1 MALCPHHWKIEG
13 VSLDSK
19 LWTAKILAEQPELIK
34 QVHKNYF
41 KAGADIILFETV
53 PSLKEAK
60 VEAEIAEEYGYDYWI
75 SFSCLSENI
84 ICEGTPIAE
93 CATTFA
99 KGYPHL
105 KMIGVNCTKPE
116 YIIGLIHKIKENCDI
131 PIGVYP
137 NSGEEY
143 DAVKKV
149 WFGKQSALSFEQYAY
164 NYMKSGASAV
174 GGCCTT
180 VAKYSV
186 RIYAGDQLIYQ
197 YSDSNFHRNDQ
208 MKSKLSCDAR
218 IPEQGK
224 KGTVIKIIYQNG
236 SNGIYDLDDIL
247 VGRGDVVMGFHVQQE
262 IVGIV
267 MIAIMFFLS
276 FVALTTGIYL
286 KHFKL
291 NSTRFLNIAAFLAL
305 SGIWFLSDSAL
316 AQEYTSF
323 PALTGMISFYA
334 FMLMSVPMVHFVK
347 NTLKFE
353 KYKVLDVINLL
364 FYANALIQGILNKCL
379 KIHMV
384 HMLFVTHV
392 LLFIAVI
399 TIVVLMIEEYRRT
412 KDSEL
417 KIIMNAFGI
426 MAVAGVLSL
435 CMYWKLE
442 IPFYGTIFEV
452 GVLIFEQLLL
462 TSIFVNLVEQAKTRS
477 ELEVYERLLKED
489 RMTGINN
496 RTAFE
501 EQLQD
506 IEDHA
511 QDYDNAALI
520 FMDVDGL
527 KNTNDLYGHNAGDEL
542 IISAALCIKNVFAT
556 YGKCYRIGGDEFGV
570 LIFDSIENMDELLK
584 QMDQEIIKYNR
595 NNRYYLSI
603 ARGVS
608 FLKDT
613 EGKQKKISDWK
624 YEADQDM
631 YCNKKRRN
639 INDRL

>member
-1 MALCPHHWKIEG
+1 MDKKKRLIQLTEGMLLCCVIVVMTLLCIGIIKKEVKNTKGKLTQTTGWYRIQDNKKVQVDLNQKIKTDTQG
-13 VSLDSK
+13 K
-19 LWTAKILAEQPELIK
+19 LVLYNDT
-34 QVHKNYF
+34 
-41 KAGADIILFETV
+41 
-53 PSLKEAK
+53 
-60 VEAEIAEEYGYDYWI
+60 IAQKY
-75 SFSCLSENI
+75 
-84 ICEGTPIAE
+84 
-93 CATTFA
+93 
-99 KGYPHL
+99 KGYL
-105 KMIGVNCTKPE
+105 MTTK
-116 YIIGLIHKIKENCDI
+116 
-131 PIGVYP
+131 
-137 NSGEEY
+137 
-143 DAVKKV
+143 A
-149 WFGKQSALSFEQYAY
+149 
-164 NYMKSGASAV
+164 
-174 GGCCTT
+174 
-180 VAKYSV
+180 AKYSV
-186 RIYAGDQLIYQ
+186 RIYAGDQLIYR

-218 IPEQGK
+218 IPEHGE

-236 SNGIYDLDDIL
+236 SNGSYQLDDIL

-276 FVALTTGIYL
+276 FVALITGIYL

-316 AQEYTSF
+316 GQEYTSF
-323 PALTGMISFYA
+323 PALTGM
-334 FMLMSVPMVHFVK
+334 
-347 NTLKFE
+347 
-353 KYKVLDVINLL
+353 
-364 FYANALIQGILNKCL
+364 
-379 KIHMV
+379 
-384 HMLFVTHV
+384 
-392 LLFIAVI
+392 
-399 TIVVLMIEEYRRT
+399 
-412 KDSEL
+412 
-417 KIIMNAFGI
+417 
-426 MAVAGVLSL
+426 
-435 CMYWKLE
+435 

-556 YGKCYRIGGDEFGV
+556 YGKCYRIGGDEFCV
-570 LIFDSIENMDELLK
+570 LIFDSIENVDELLK
-584 QMDQEIIKYNR
+584 QMDQEIVKYNR

-639 INDRL
+639 MNDRL

>member
-1 MALCPHHWKIEG
+1 MDKKKRLIQLTEGILLCCVIVVMTLLCIGIIKKEVKNTKGKLTETTGWYRIQDNKKVQVDLNQKIKTDTQG
-13 VSLDSK
+13 K
-19 LWTAKILAEQPELIK
+19 LVLYNDT
-34 QVHKNYF
+34 
-41 KAGADIILFETV
+41 
-53 PSLKEAK
+53 
-60 VEAEIAEEYGYDYWI
+60 IAQKY
-75 SFSCLSENI
+75 
-84 ICEGTPIAE
+84 
-93 CATTFA
+93 
-99 KGYPHL
+99 KGYL
-105 KMIGVNCTKPE
+105 MTTK
-116 YIIGLIHKIKENCDI
+116 
-131 PIGVYP
+131 
-137 NSGEEY
+137 
-143 DAVKKV
+143 A
-149 WFGKQSALSFEQYAY
+149 
-164 NYMKSGASAV
+164 
-174 GGCCTT
+174 
-180 VAKYSV
+180 AKYSV
-186 RIYAGDQLIYQ
+186 RIYAGDQLIYR

-323 PALTGMISFYA
+323 PALTGMI
-334 FMLMSVPMVHFVK
+334 
-347 NTLKFE
+347 
-353 KYKVLDVINLL
+353 
-364 FYANALIQGILNKCL
+364 
-379 KIHMV
+379 
-384 HMLFVTHV
+384 
-392 LLFIAVI
+392 
-399 TIVVLMIEEYRRT
+399 
-412 KDSEL
+412 
-417 KIIMNAFGI
+417 
-426 MAVAGVLSL
+426 
-435 CMYWKLE
+435 
-442 IPFYGTIFEV
+442 PFYGTIFEV

-556 YGKCYRIGGDEFGV
+556 YGKCYRIGGDEFCV
-570 LIFDSIENMDELLK
+570 LIFDSIENVDELLK
-584 QMDQEIIKYNR
+584 QMDQEIVKYNR

>member
-1 MALCPHHWKIEG
+1 MDKKKRLIQLTEGILLCCVIVVMTLLCIGIIKKEVKNTKGKLTETIGWYRIQDNKKVQVDLNQKIKADPQG
-13 VSLDSK
+13 K
-19 LWTAKILAEQPELIK
+19 LVLYNDT
-34 QVHKNYF
+34 
-41 KAGADIILFETV
+41 
-53 PSLKEAK
+53 
-60 VEAEIAEEYGYDYWI
+60 IAQKY
-75 SFSCLSENI
+75 
-84 ICEGTPIAE
+84 
-93 CATTFA
+93 
-99 KGYPHL
+99 KGYL
-105 KMIGVNCTKPE
+105 MTTK
-116 YIIGLIHKIKENCDI
+116 
-131 PIGVYP
+131 
-137 NSGEEY
+137 
-143 DAVKKV
+143 A
-149 WFGKQSALSFEQYAY
+149 
-164 NYMKSGASAV
+164 
-174 GGCCTT
+174 
-180 VAKYSV
+180 AKYSV

-323 PALTGMISFYA
+323 PALTGMI
-334 FMLMSVPMVHFVK
+334 
-347 NTLKFE
+347 
-353 KYKVLDVINLL
+353 
-364 FYANALIQGILNKCL
+364 
-379 KIHMV
+379 
-384 HMLFVTHV
+384 
-392 LLFIAVI
+392 
-399 TIVVLMIEEYRRT
+399 
-412 KDSEL
+412 
-417 KIIMNAFGI
+417 
-426 MAVAGVLSL
+426 
-435 CMYWKLE
+435 
-442 IPFYGTIFEV
+442 PFYGTIFEV

-556 YGKCYRIGGDEFGV
+556 YGKCYRIGGDEFCV

-603 ARGVS
+603 TRGVS

>member
-1 MALCPHHWKIEG
+1 MDKKKRLIQLTEGILLCCVIVVMTLLCIGIIKKEVKNTKGKLTETIGWYRIQDNKKVQVDLNQKIKADPQG
-13 VSLDSK
+13 K
-19 LWTAKILAEQPELIK
+19 LVLYNDT
-34 QVHKNYF
+34 
-41 KAGADIILFETV
+41 
-53 PSLKEAK
+53 
-60 VEAEIAEEYGYDYWI
+60 IAQKY
-75 SFSCLSENI
+75 
-84 ICEGTPIAE
+84 
-93 CATTFA
+93 
-99 KGYPHL
+99 KGYL
-105 KMIGVNCTKPE
+105 MTTK
-116 YIIGLIHKIKENCDI
+116 
-131 PIGVYP
+131 
-137 NSGEEY
+137 
-143 DAVKKV
+143 A
-149 WFGKQSALSFEQYAY
+149 
-164 NYMKSGASAV
+164 
-174 GGCCTT
+174 
-180 VAKYSV
+180 AKYSV
-186 RIYAGDQLIYQ
+186 RIYAGDQLIYR

-218 IPEQGK
+218 IPEHGK

-236 SNGIYDLDDIL
+236 SNGSYQLDDIL

-276 FVALTTGIYL
+276 FVALITGIYL

-323 PALTGMISFYA
+323 PALTGM
-334 FMLMSVPMVHFVK
+334 
-347 NTLKFE
+347 
-353 KYKVLDVINLL
+353 
-364 FYANALIQGILNKCL
+364 
-379 KIHMV
+379 
-384 HMLFVTHV
+384 
-392 LLFIAVI
+392 
-399 TIVVLMIEEYRRT
+399 
-412 KDSEL
+412 
-417 KIIMNAFGI
+417 
-426 MAVAGVLSL
+426 
-435 CMYWKLE
+435 

-556 YGKCYRIGGDEFGV
+556 YGKCYRIGGDEFCV

-608 FLKDT
+608 FLKDI

>member
-1 MALCPHHWKIEG
+1 MDKKKRLIQLTEGILLCCVIVVMTLLCIGIIKKEVKNTKGKLTETIGWYRIQDNKKVQVDLNQKIKADPQG
-13 VSLDSK
+13 K
-19 LWTAKILAEQPELIK
+19 LVLYNDT
-34 QVHKNYF
+34 
-41 KAGADIILFETV
+41 
-53 PSLKEAK
+53 
-60 VEAEIAEEYGYDYWI
+60 IAQKY
-75 SFSCLSENI
+75 
-84 ICEGTPIAE
+84 
-93 CATTFA
+93 
-99 KGYPHL
+99 KGYL
-105 KMIGVNCTKPE
+105 MTTK
-116 YIIGLIHKIKENCDI
+116 
-131 PIGVYP
+131 
-137 NSGEEY
+137 
-143 DAVKKV
+143 A
-149 WFGKQSALSFEQYAY
+149 
-164 NYMKSGASAV
+164 
-174 GGCCTT
+174 
-180 VAKYSV
+180 AKYSV
-186 RIYAGDQLIYQ
+186 RIYAGDQLIYR

-218 IPEQGK
+218 IPEHGE

-236 SNGIYDLDDIL
+236 SNGSYQLDDIL

-276 FVALTTGIYL
+276 FVALITGIYL

-323 PALTGMISFYA
+323 PALTGM
-334 FMLMSVPMVHFVK
+334 
-347 NTLKFE
+347 
-353 KYKVLDVINLL
+353 
-364 FYANALIQGILNKCL
+364 
-379 KIHMV
+379 
-384 HMLFVTHV
+384 
-392 LLFIAVI
+392 
-399 TIVVLMIEEYRRT
+399 
-412 KDSEL
+412 
-417 KIIMNAFGI
+417 
-426 MAVAGVLSL
+426 
-435 CMYWKLE
+435 

-556 YGKCYRIGGDEFGV
+556 YGKCYRIGGDEFCV

-603 ARGVS
+603 TRGVS

-639 INDRL
+639 MNDRL

>member
-1 MALCPHHWKIEG
+1 MDKKKRLIQLTEGILLCCVIVVMTLLCIGIIKKEVKNTKGKLTETTGWYRIQDNKKVQVDLNQKIKTDTQG
-13 VSLDSK
+13 K
-19 LWTAKILAEQPELIK
+19 LVLYNDT
-34 QVHKNYF
+34 
-41 KAGADIILFETV
+41 
-53 PSLKEAK
+53 
-60 VEAEIAEEYGYDYWI
+60 IAQKY
-75 SFSCLSENI
+75 
-84 ICEGTPIAE
+84 
-93 CATTFA
+93 
-99 KGYPHL
+99 KGYL
-105 KMIGVNCTKPE
+105 MTTK
-116 YIIGLIHKIKENCDI
+116 
-131 PIGVYP
+131 
-137 NSGEEY
+137 
-143 DAVKKV
+143 A
-149 WFGKQSALSFEQYAY
+149 
-164 NYMKSGASAV
+164 
-174 GGCCTT
+174 
-180 VAKYSV
+180 AKYSV

-276 FVALTTGIYL
+276 FVALITGIYL

-323 PALTGMISFYA
+323 PALTGM
-334 FMLMSVPMVHFVK
+334 
-347 NTLKFE
+347 
-353 KYKVLDVINLL
+353 
-364 FYANALIQGILNKCL
+364 
-379 KIHMV
+379 
-384 HMLFVTHV
+384 
-392 LLFIAVI
+392 
-399 TIVVLMIEEYRRT
+399 
-412 KDSEL
+412 
-417 KIIMNAFGI
+417 
-426 MAVAGVLSL
+426 
-435 CMYWKLE
+435 

-556 YGKCYRIGGDEFGV
+556 YGKCYRIGGDEFCV

-603 ARGVS
+603 TRGVS

>member
-1 MALCPHHWKIEG
+1 MDKKKRLIQLTEGILLCCVIVVMTLLCIGIIKKEVKNTKGKLTETTGWYRIQDNKKVQVDLNQKIKTDTQG
-13 VSLDSK
+13 K
-19 LWTAKILAEQPELIK
+19 LVLYNDT
-34 QVHKNYF
+34 
-41 KAGADIILFETV
+41 
-53 PSLKEAK
+53 
-60 VEAEIAEEYGYDYWI
+60 IAQKY
-75 SFSCLSENI
+75 
-84 ICEGTPIAE
+84 
-93 CATTFA
+93 
-99 KGYPHL
+99 KGYL
-105 KMIGVNCTKPE
+105 MTTK
-116 YIIGLIHKIKENCDI
+116 
-131 PIGVYP
+131 
-137 NSGEEY
+137 
-143 DAVKKV
+143 A
-149 WFGKQSALSFEQYAY
+149 
-164 NYMKSGASAV
+164 
-174 GGCCTT
+174 
-180 VAKYSV
+180 AKYSV

-276 FVALTTGIYL
+276 FVALITGIYL

-323 PALTGMISFYA
+323 PALTGM
-334 FMLMSVPMVHFVK
+334 
-347 NTLKFE
+347 
-353 KYKVLDVINLL
+353 
-364 FYANALIQGILNKCL
+364 
-379 KIHMV
+379 
-384 HMLFVTHV
+384 
-392 LLFIAVI
+392 
-399 TIVVLMIEEYRRT
+399 
-412 KDSEL
+412 
-417 KIIMNAFGI
+417 
-426 MAVAGVLSL
+426 
-435 CMYWKLE
+435 

-556 YGKCYRIGGDEFGV
+556 YGKCYRIGGDEFCV

-603 ARGVS
+603 TRGIS

>member
-1 MALCPHHWKIEG
+1 MDKKKRLIQLTEGMLLCCVIVVMTLLCIGIIKKEVKNTKGKLTETTEWYRIQDNKKVQVDLNQKIKADPQG
-13 VSLDSK
+13 K
-19 LWTAKILAEQPELIK
+19 LVLYNDT
-34 QVHKNYF
+34 
-41 KAGADIILFETV
+41 
-53 PSLKEAK
+53 
-60 VEAEIAEEYGYDYWI
+60 IAQKY
-75 SFSCLSENI
+75 
-84 ICEGTPIAE
+84 
-93 CATTFA
+93 
-99 KGYPHL
+99 KGYL
-105 KMIGVNCTKPE
+105 MTTK
-116 YIIGLIHKIKENCDI
+116 
-131 PIGVYP
+131 
-137 NSGEEY
+137 
-143 DAVKKV
+143 A
-149 WFGKQSALSFEQYAY
+149 
-164 NYMKSGASAV
+164 
-174 GGCCTT
+174 
-180 VAKYSV
+180 AKYSV
-186 RIYAGDQLIYQ
+186 RIYAGDQLIYR

-218 IPEQGK
+218 IPEHGE

-236 SNGIYDLDDIL
+236 SNGSYQLDDIL

-276 FVALTTGIYL
+276 FVALITGIYL

-323 PALTGMISFYA
+323 PALTGMI
-334 FMLMSVPMVHFVK
+334 
-347 NTLKFE
+347 
-353 KYKVLDVINLL
+353 
-364 FYANALIQGILNKCL
+364 
-379 KIHMV
+379 
-384 HMLFVTHV
+384 
-392 LLFIAVI
+392 
-399 TIVVLMIEEYRRT
+399 
-412 KDSEL
+412 
-417 KIIMNAFGI
+417 
-426 MAVAGVLSL
+426 
-435 CMYWKLE
+435 
-442 IPFYGTIFEV
+442 PFYGTIFEV

-462 TSIFVNLVEQAKTRS
+462 TGIFVNLVEQAKTRS

-556 YGKCYRIGGDEFGV
+556 YGKCYRIGGDEFCV
-570 LIFDSIENMDELLK
+570 LIFDSIENVDELLK
-584 QMDQEIIKYNR
+584 QMDQEIVKYNR

>member
-1 MALCPHHWKIEG
+1 MNKKKKIIQLTEGILLCCVIVVMTLLCIGIIKKEVKNTKGKLTETTGWYRIQDNKKVQVDLNQKIKADPQG
-13 VSLDSK
+13 K
-19 LWTAKILAEQPELIK
+19 LVLYNDT
-34 QVHKNYF
+34 
-41 KAGADIILFETV
+41 
-53 PSLKEAK
+53 
-60 VEAEIAEEYGYDYWI
+60 IAQKY
-75 SFSCLSENI
+75 
-84 ICEGTPIAE
+84 
-93 CATTFA
+93 
-99 KGYPHL
+99 KGYL
-105 KMIGVNCTKPE
+105 MTTK
-116 YIIGLIHKIKENCDI
+116 
-131 PIGVYP
+131 
-137 NSGEEY
+137 
-143 DAVKKV
+143 A
-149 WFGKQSALSFEQYAY
+149 
-164 NYMKSGASAV
+164 
-174 GGCCTT
+174 
-180 VAKYSV
+180 AKYSV

-218 IPEQGK
+218 IPEHGE

-236 SNGIYDLDDIL
+236 SNGSYQLDDIL

-276 FVALTTGIYL
+276 FVALITGIYL

-323 PALTGMISFYA
+323 PALTGM
-334 FMLMSVPMVHFVK
+334 
-347 NTLKFE
+347 
-353 KYKVLDVINLL
+353 
-364 FYANALIQGILNKCL
+364 
-379 KIHMV
+379 
-384 HMLFVTHV
+384 
-392 LLFIAVI
+392 
-399 TIVVLMIEEYRRT
+399 
-412 KDSEL
+412 
-417 KIIMNAFGI
+417 
-426 MAVAGVLSL
+426 
-435 CMYWKLE
+435 

-556 YGKCYRIGGDEFGV
+556 YGKCYRIGGDEFCV

-584 QMDQEIIKYNR
+584 QMDQEIVKYNR

-603 ARGVS
+603 SRGVS

>member
-1 MALCPHHWKIEG
+1 MKKVPGWKKIEIVCVIIVVAFMSFLIG
-13 VSLDSK
+13 IYYQSRTERGSIRSLCSGWYQMKDGKRIELELPCSVTADAEGKVILYNDTLTEDDRGLIVSTRGIQDNLEIRTGERILYHYADNQFQKNKQMKGKMWADVRLPEEMGQEPLCFIYEGTAGRSLDIQVP
-19 LWTAKILAEQPELIK
+19 IL
-34 QVHKNYF
+34 
-41 KAGADIILFETV
+41 G
-53 PSLKEAK
+53 
-60 VEAEIAEEYGYDYWI
+60 
-75 SFSCLSENI
+75 SFSAIIVRHLQASAFSILMIISMLGLGIVAVSIFLYTRHRQLVEKRFVNVAVFLI
-84 ICEGTPIAE
+84 ICSLWCI
-93 CATTFA
+93 
-99 KGYPHL
+99 L
-105 KMIGVNCTKPE
+105 
-116 YIIGLIHKIKENCDI
+116 D
-131 PIGVYP
+131 
-137 NSGEEY
+137 SG
-143 DAVKKV
+143 
-149 WFGKQSALSFEQYAY
+149 
-164 NYMKSGASAV
+164 
-174 GGCCTT
+174 
-180 VAKYSV
+180 
-186 RIYAGDQLIYQ
+186 IYQ
-197 YSDSNFHRNDQ
+197 MY
-208 MKSKLSCDAR
+208 
-218 IPEQGK
+218 GK
-224 KGTVIKIIYQNG
+224 HSAAG
-236 SNGIYDLDDIL
+236 SL
-247 VGRGDVVMGFHVQQE
+247 V
-262 IVGIV
+262 
-267 MIAIMFFLS
+267 
-276 FVALTTGIYL
+276 
-286 KHFKL
+286 
-291 NSTRFLNIAAFLAL
+291 
-305 SGIWFLSDSAL
+305 
-316 AQEYTSF
+316 
-323 PALTGMISFYA
+323 SFYA

-556 YGKCYRIGGDEFGV
+556 YGKCYRIGGDEFCV

-603 ARGVS
+603 TRGVS

>member
-1 MALCPHHWKIEG
+1 MDKKKRLIQLTEGMLLCCVIVVMTLLCIGIIKKEVKNTKGKLTETTGWYRIQDNKKVQVDLNQKIKADTQG
-13 VSLDSK
+13 K
-19 LWTAKILAEQPELIK
+19 LVLYNDT
-34 QVHKNYF
+34 
-41 KAGADIILFETV
+41 
-53 PSLKEAK
+53 
-60 VEAEIAEEYGYDYWI
+60 IAQKY
-75 SFSCLSENI
+75 
-84 ICEGTPIAE
+84 
-93 CATTFA
+93 
-99 KGYPHL
+99 KGYL
-105 KMIGVNCTKPE
+105 MTTK
-116 YIIGLIHKIKENCDI
+116 
-131 PIGVYP
+131 
-137 NSGEEY
+137 
-143 DAVKKV
+143 A
-149 WFGKQSALSFEQYAY
+149 
-164 NYMKSGASAV
+164 
-174 GGCCTT
+174 
-180 VAKYSV
+180 AKYSV
-186 RIYAGDQLIYQ
+186 RIYAGDQLIYR

-218 IPEQGK
+218 IPEHGE

-236 SNGIYDLDDIL
+236 SNGSYQLDDIL

-276 FVALTTGIYL
+276 FVALITGIYL

-323 PALTGMISFYA
+323 PALTGM
-334 FMLMSVPMVHFVK
+334 
-347 NTLKFE
+347 
-353 KYKVLDVINLL
+353 
-364 FYANALIQGILNKCL
+364 
-379 KIHMV
+379 
-384 HMLFVTHV
+384 
-392 LLFIAVI
+392 
-399 TIVVLMIEEYRRT
+399 
-412 KDSEL
+412 
-417 KIIMNAFGI
+417 
-426 MAVAGVLSL
+426 
-435 CMYWKLE
+435 

-556 YGKCYRIGGDEFGV
+556 YGKCYRIGGDEFCV
-570 LIFDSIENMDELLK
+570 LIFDSIENVDELLK
-584 QMDQEIIKYNR
+584 QMDQEIVKYNR

-639 INDRL
+639 MNDRL

>member
-1 MALCPHHWKIEG
+1 MDKKKRLIQLTEGILLCCVIVVMTLLCIGIIKKEVKNTKGKLTETTGWYRIQDNKKVQVDLNQKIKTDTQG
-13 VSLDSK
+13 K
-19 LWTAKILAEQPELIK
+19 LVLYNDT
-34 QVHKNYF
+34 
-41 KAGADIILFETV
+41 
-53 PSLKEAK
+53 
-60 VEAEIAEEYGYDYWI
+60 IAQKY
-75 SFSCLSENI
+75 
-84 ICEGTPIAE
+84 
-93 CATTFA
+93 
-99 KGYPHL
+99 KGYL
-105 KMIGVNCTKPE
+105 MTTK
-116 YIIGLIHKIKENCDI
+116 
-131 PIGVYP
+131 
-137 NSGEEY
+137 
-143 DAVKKV
+143 A
-149 WFGKQSALSFEQYAY
+149 
-164 NYMKSGASAV
+164 
-174 GGCCTT
+174 
-180 VAKYSV
+180 AKYSV

-323 PALTGMISFYA
+323 PALTGMI
-334 FMLMSVPMVHFVK
+334 
-347 NTLKFE
+347 
-353 KYKVLDVINLL
+353 
-364 FYANALIQGILNKCL
+364 
-379 KIHMV
+379 
-384 HMLFVTHV
+384 
-392 LLFIAVI
+392 
-399 TIVVLMIEEYRRT
+399 
-412 KDSEL
+412 
-417 KIIMNAFGI
+417 
-426 MAVAGVLSL
+426 
-435 CMYWKLE
+435 
-442 IPFYGTIFEV
+442 PFYGTIFEV

-556 YGKCYRIGGDEFGV
+556 YGKCYRIGGDEFCV

-603 ARGVS
+603 TRGVS

>member
-1 MALCPHHWKIEG
+1 MDKKKRLIQLTEG
-13 VSLDSK
+13 
-19 LWTAKILAEQPELIK
+19 
-34 QVHKNYF
+34 
-41 KAGADIILFETV
+41 ILFCCVIVVMTLLCIGIIKKEVKNTKGKLTETIGWYRIQDN
-53 PSLKEAK
+53 KK
-60 VEAEIAEEYGYDYWI
+60 VQVDLNQKIKADPQGKLVLYNDTIAQKY
-75 SFSCLSENI
+75 
-84 ICEGTPIAE
+84 
-93 CATTFA
+93 
-99 KGYPHL
+99 KGYL
-105 KMIGVNCTKPE
+105 MTTK
-116 YIIGLIHKIKENCDI
+116 
-131 PIGVYP
+131 
-137 NSGEEY
+137 
-143 DAVKKV
+143 A
-149 WFGKQSALSFEQYAY
+149 
-164 NYMKSGASAV
+164 
-174 GGCCTT
+174 
-180 VAKYSV
+180 AKYSV
-186 RIYAGDQLIYQ
+186 RIYAGDQLIYR

-218 IPEQGK
+218 IPEHGK

-236 SNGIYDLDDIL
+236 SNGSYQLDDIL

-276 FVALTTGIYL
+276 FVALITGIYL

-323 PALTGMISFYA
+323 PALTGM
-334 FMLMSVPMVHFVK
+334 
-347 NTLKFE
+347 
-353 KYKVLDVINLL
+353 
-364 FYANALIQGILNKCL
+364 
-379 KIHMV
+379 
-384 HMLFVTHV
+384 
-392 LLFIAVI
+392 
-399 TIVVLMIEEYRRT
+399 
-412 KDSEL
+412 
-417 KIIMNAFGI
+417 
-426 MAVAGVLSL
+426 
-435 CMYWKLE
+435 

>member
-1 MALCPHHWKIEG
+1 MDKKKRLIQLTEGILLCCVIVVMTLLCIGIIKKEVKNTKGKLTETIGWYRIQDNKKVQVDLNQKIKA
-13 VSLDSK
+13 DPQRK
-19 LWTAKILAEQPELIK
+19 LVLYNDT
-34 QVHKNYF
+34 
-41 KAGADIILFETV
+41 
-53 PSLKEAK
+53 
-60 VEAEIAEEYGYDYWI
+60 IAQKY
-75 SFSCLSENI
+75 
-84 ICEGTPIAE
+84 
-93 CATTFA
+93 
-99 KGYPHL
+99 KGYL
-105 KMIGVNCTKPE
+105 MTTK
-116 YIIGLIHKIKENCDI
+116 
-131 PIGVYP
+131 
-137 NSGEEY
+137 
-143 DAVKKV
+143 A
-149 WFGKQSALSFEQYAY
+149 
-164 NYMKSGASAV
+164 
-174 GGCCTT
+174 
-180 VAKYSV
+180 AKYSV
-186 RIYAGDQLIYQ
+186 RIYAGDQLIYR

-218 IPEQGK
+218 IPEHGK

-236 SNGIYDLDDIL
+236 SNGSYQLDDIL

-276 FVALTTGIYL
+276 FVALITGIYL

-323 PALTGMISFYA
+323 PALTGM
-334 FMLMSVPMVHFVK
+334 
-347 NTLKFE
+347 
-353 KYKVLDVINLL
+353 
-364 FYANALIQGILNKCL
+364 
-379 KIHMV
+379 
-384 HMLFVTHV
+384 
-392 LLFIAVI
+392 
-399 TIVVLMIEEYRRT
+399 
-412 KDSEL
+412 
-417 KIIMNAFGI
+417 
-426 MAVAGVLSL
+426 
-435 CMYWKLE
+435 

-556 YGKCYRIGGDEFGV
+556 YGKCYRIGGDEFCV

>member
-1 MALCPHHWKIEG
+1 MDKKKRLIQLTEGILLCCVIVVMTLLCIGIIKKEVKNTKGKLTETTGWYRIQDNKKVQVDLNQKIKADTQG
-13 VSLDSK
+13 K
-19 LWTAKILAEQPELIK
+19 LVLYNDT
-34 QVHKNYF
+34 
-41 KAGADIILFETV
+41 
-53 PSLKEAK
+53 
-60 VEAEIAEEYGYDYWI
+60 IAQKY
-75 SFSCLSENI
+75 
-84 ICEGTPIAE
+84 
-93 CATTFA
+93 
-99 KGYPHL
+99 KGYL
-105 KMIGVNCTKPE
+105 MTTK
-116 YIIGLIHKIKENCDI
+116 
-131 PIGVYP
+131 
-137 NSGEEY
+137 
-143 DAVKKV
+143 A
-149 WFGKQSALSFEQYAY
+149 
-164 NYMKSGASAV
+164 
-174 GGCCTT
+174 
-180 VAKYSV
+180 AKYSV
-186 RIYAGDQLIYQ
+186 RIYAGDQLIYR

-218 IPEQGK
+218 IPEHGK

-236 SNGIYDLDDIL
+236 SNGSYQLDDIL

-276 FVALTTGIYL
+276 FVALITGIYL

-323 PALTGMISFYA
+323 PALTGM
-334 FMLMSVPMVHFVK
+334 
-347 NTLKFE
+347 
-353 KYKVLDVINLL
+353 
-364 FYANALIQGILNKCL
+364 
-379 KIHMV
+379 
-384 HMLFVTHV
+384 
-392 LLFIAVI
+392 
-399 TIVVLMIEEYRRT
+399 
-412 KDSEL
+412 
-417 KIIMNAFGI
+417 
-426 MAVAGVLSL
+426 
-435 CMYWKLE
+435 

-556 YGKCYRIGGDEFGV
+556 YGKCYRIGGDEFCV

>member
-1 MALCPHHWKIEG
+1 MQVDLNQKIKADTQG
-13 VSLDSK
+13 K
-19 LWTAKILAEQPELIK
+19 LVLYNDT
-34 QVHKNYF
+34 
-41 KAGADIILFETV
+41 
-53 PSLKEAK
+53 
-60 VEAEIAEEYGYDYWI
+60 IAQKY
-75 SFSCLSENI
+75 
-84 ICEGTPIAE
+84 
-93 CATTFA
+93 
-99 KGYPHL
+99 KGYL
-105 KMIGVNCTKPE
+105 MTTK
-116 YIIGLIHKIKENCDI
+116 
-131 PIGVYP
+131 
-137 NSGEEY
+137 
-143 DAVKKV
+143 A
-149 WFGKQSALSFEQYAY
+149 
-164 NYMKSGASAV
+164 
-174 GGCCTT
+174 
-180 VAKYSV
+180 AKYSV
-186 RIYAGDQLIYQ
+186 RIYAGDQLIYR

-218 IPEQGK
+218 IPEHGE

-236 SNGIYDLDDIL
+236 SNGSYQLDDIL

-276 FVALTTGIYL
+276 FVALITGIYL

-323 PALTGMISFYA
+323 PALTGM
-334 FMLMSVPMVHFVK
+334 
-347 NTLKFE
+347 
-353 KYKVLDVINLL
+353 
-364 FYANALIQGILNKCL
+364 
-379 KIHMV
+379 
-384 HMLFVTHV
+384 
-392 LLFIAVI
+392 
-399 TIVVLMIEEYRRT
+399 
-412 KDSEL
+412 
-417 KIIMNAFGI
+417 
-426 MAVAGVLSL
+426 
-435 CMYWKLE
+435 

-556 YGKCYRIGGDEFGV
+556 YGKCYRIGGDEFCV
-570 LIFDSIENMDELLK
+570 LIFDSIENVDELLK
-584 QMDQEIIKYNR
+584 QMDQEIVKYNR

-639 INDRL
+639 MNDRL

>member
-1 MALCPHHWKIEG
+1 MDKKKRLIQLTEGILLCCVIVVMTLLCIGIIKKEVKNTKGKLTETIGWYRIQDNKKVQVDLNQKIKTDTQG
-13 VSLDSK
+13 K
-19 LWTAKILAEQPELIK
+19 LVLYNDT
-34 QVHKNYF
+34 
-41 KAGADIILFETV
+41 
-53 PSLKEAK
+53 
-60 VEAEIAEEYGYDYWI
+60 IAQKY
-75 SFSCLSENI
+75 
-84 ICEGTPIAE
+84 
-93 CATTFA
+93 
-99 KGYPHL
+99 KGYL
-105 KMIGVNCTKPE
+105 MTTK
-116 YIIGLIHKIKENCDI
+116 
-131 PIGVYP
+131 
-137 NSGEEY
+137 
-143 DAVKKV
+143 A
-149 WFGKQSALSFEQYAY
+149 
-164 NYMKSGASAV
+164 
-174 GGCCTT
+174 
-180 VAKYSV
+180 AKYSV
-186 RIYAGDQLIYQ
+186 RIYAGDQLIYR

-218 IPEQGK
+218 IPEHGE

-236 SNGIYDLDDIL
+236 SNGSYQLDDIL

-276 FVALTTGIYL
+276 FVALITGIYL

-323 PALTGMISFYA
+323 PALTGM
-334 FMLMSVPMVHFVK
+334 
-347 NTLKFE
+347 
-353 KYKVLDVINLL
+353 
-364 FYANALIQGILNKCL
+364 
-379 KIHMV
+379 
-384 HMLFVTHV
+384 
-392 LLFIAVI
+392 
-399 TIVVLMIEEYRRT
+399 
-412 KDSEL
+412 
-417 KIIMNAFGI
+417 
-426 MAVAGVLSL
+426 
-435 CMYWKLE
+435 

-556 YGKCYRIGGDEFGV
+556 YGKCYRIGGDEFCV
-570 LIFDSIENMDELLK
+570 LIFDSIENVDELLK
-584 QMDQEIIKYNR
+584 QMDQEIVKYNR

-639 INDRL
+639 MNDRL

>member
-1 MALCPHHWKIEG
+1 MDKKKRLIQLTEGMLLCCVIVVMTLLCIGIIKKEVKNTKGKLTETTGWYRIQDNKKVQVDLNQKIKTDTQG
-13 VSLDSK
+13 K
-19 LWTAKILAEQPELIK
+19 LVLYNDT
-34 QVHKNYF
+34 
-41 KAGADIILFETV
+41 
-53 PSLKEAK
+53 
-60 VEAEIAEEYGYDYWI
+60 IAQKY
-75 SFSCLSENI
+75 
-84 ICEGTPIAE
+84 
-93 CATTFA
+93 
-99 KGYPHL
+99 KGYL
-105 KMIGVNCTKPE
+105 MTTK
-116 YIIGLIHKIKENCDI
+116 
-131 PIGVYP
+131 
-137 NSGEEY
+137 
-143 DAVKKV
+143 A
-149 WFGKQSALSFEQYAY
+149 
-164 NYMKSGASAV
+164 
-174 GGCCTT
+174 
-180 VAKYSV
+180 AKYSV

-218 IPEQGK
+218 IPEHGE

-276 FVALTTGIYL
+276 FVALITGIYL

-323 PALTGMISFYA
+323 PALTGM
-334 FMLMSVPMVHFVK
+334 
-347 NTLKFE
+347 
-353 KYKVLDVINLL
+353 
-364 FYANALIQGILNKCL
+364 
-379 KIHMV
+379 
-384 HMLFVTHV
+384 
-392 LLFIAVI
+392 
-399 TIVVLMIEEYRRT
+399 
-412 KDSEL
+412 
-417 KIIMNAFGI
+417 
-426 MAVAGVLSL
+426 
-435 CMYWKLE
+435 

-556 YGKCYRIGGDEFGV
+556 YGKCYRIGGDEFCV

-639 INDRL
+639 MNDRL